1 MNTSEESISNSIDC
15 SLMSGPASS
24 CEICELKYD
33 IHHICIDVAQ
43 LNFQRLTLEEFQ
55 IFPENE
61 IEDLVYEEVIEY
73 NDEGEEDIEE
83 ADFST
88 IDDLEESIGYV
99 TRTFETPPRRMPPQ
113 RRRSS
118 TPDPTRSRNSSIT
131 FHEFIE
137 NLIDDSLDMP
147 GLEAAAAEA
156 IEVEAAAEAIE
167 VEAVAEAV
175 EVEAADEADFSEWM
189 EF

>member
-24 CEICELKYD
+24 CQICELGYE

-43 LNFQRLTLEEFQ
+43 LNFQRLTLEEEFQ
-55 IFPENE
+55 IFPANE
-61 IEDLVYEEVIEY
+61 IEELAYEEVIEY
-73 NDEGEEDIEE
+73 NEEGEEDIEE
-83 ADFST
+83 ADLST

-99 TRTFETPPRRMPPQ
+99 TRTFETPPRRLAPQ

-131 FHEFIE
+131 FDEFIE

-147 GLEAAAAEA
+147 GLEAAEA
-156 IEVEAAAEAIE
+156 PEVEAAADEAI
-167 VEAVAEAV
+167 

>member
-1 MNTSEESISNSIDC
+1 MNTSESSIDC

-24 CEICELKYD
+24 CEICELGYE
-33 IHHICIDVAQ
+33 INHICADVAQ
-43 LNFQRLTLEEFQ
+43 LNFQRLKLQEEFQ

-131 FHEFIE
+131 FDEFIE
-137 NLIDDSLDMP
+137 NLIDDSLDIP

-156 IEVEAAAEAIE
+156 PEVEAAAAEAPE
-167 VEAVAEAV
+167 VEAAAEAV

>member
-1 MNTSEESISNSIDC
+1 MNTSEESIDC

-24 CEICELKYD
+24 CQICELGYE

-43 LNFQRLTLEEFQ
+43 LNFQRLTLQEEFQ
-55 IFPENE
+55 IFPANE
-61 IEDLVYEEVIEY
+61 IEELAYEEVIEY
-73 NDEGEEDIEE
+73 NEEGEEDIEE
-83 ADFST
+83 ADLST

-99 TRTFETPPRRMPPQ
+99 TRTFETPPRRLAPQ

-131 FHEFIE
+131 FDEFIE
-137 NLIDDSLDMP
+137 NLIDDSLIMP

-156 IEVEAAAEAIE
+156 PEVEAAE
-167 VEAVAEAV
+167 VEAAENEAP

>member
-1 MNTSEESISNSIDC
+1 MNNSESSSNSIDC
-15 SLMSGPASS
+15 SLMFGPSSS
-24 CEICELKYD
+24 CEICELGYE
-33 IHHICIDVAQ
+33 INHICIDVAQ
-43 LNFQRLTLEEFQ
+43 LNFQRLTLQEEFQ
-55 IFPENE
+55 IFPTNE

-83 ADFST
+83 DFST

-137 NLIDDSLDMP
+137 NLIDDSLDIP

-156 IEVEAAAEAIE
+156 IEVEAA
-167 VEAVAEAV
+167 
-175 EVEAADEADFSEWM
+175 DEADFSEWM